1 MILTSR
7 RRAAELAEQRLLL
20 ARSDW
25 SRQTRSLRAHAA
37 RHRGMWI
44 IGAGFGG
51 GALAAWLPLRGF
63 GRAMRALASVISFS
77 LRTPLAA
84 LFAESFVQKSRTP
97 APGTSEID
105 T

>member
-1 MILTSR
+1 
-7 RRAAELAEQRLLL
+7 
-20 ARSDW
+20 
-25 SRQTRSLRAHAA
+25 
-37 RHRGMWI
+37 MWI

-51 GALAAWLPLRGF
+51 GALAAWLPLRGI
-63 GRAMRALASVISFS
+63 GRAARALASVISFS

-84 LFAESFVQKSRTP
+84 LFAESFAQKSGTP